1 MRWRRVANV
10 GFPRDLA
17 RPART
22 AGDVAPK
29 PKPASIAGAP
39 EWHEAALSAAA
50 GETARQV
57 AGLAGVLCTS
67 GGSAS
72 PVVAAQAAT
81 TSWLLR
87 SSTTTGPVLTDA
99 LRSFVPRRAVR
110 FHWHEV
116 SANRLQM
123 CQLLLA
129 ASHVRH
135 VAAVATPL
143 DPKRQERG
151 RRLCLSAI
159 SWELDSRGVDRL
171 QSETR
176 RQRDANDR
184 RFLLGEQ
191 RVDRLPAALQYE
203 FGQPN
208 QEALL
213 WVLDAVA
220 GAVAAAFGAGE
231 RRYLHAL
238 GDSVDVLQLP
248 GPQP

>member
-1 MRWRRVANV
+1 MAPYRQRRLPP
-10 GFPRDLA
+10 GSA

-116 SANRLQM
+116 SANRLQIG
-123 CQLLLA
+123 LA
-129 ASHVRH
+129 AAGSQPCPPRRCRCY
-135 VAAVATPL
+135 AARPRNV
-143 DPKRQERG
+143 QERG

-238 GDSVDVLQLP
+238 DGWCLLP
-248 GPQP
+248 RGAASAS

>member
-1 MRWRRVANV
+1 M
-10 GFPRDLA
+10 
-17 RPART
+17 
-22 AGDVAPK
+22 
-29 PKPASIAGAP
+29 
-39 EWHEAALSAAA
+39 SA
-50 GETARQV
+50 
-57 AGLAGVLCTS
+57 TS
-67 GGSAS
+67 L
-72 PVVAAQAAT
+72 P
-81 TSWLLR
+81 LLR
-87 SSTTTGPVLTDA
+87 RWTRNV
-99 LRSFVPRRAVR
+99 
-110 FHWHEV
+110 
-116 SANRLQM
+116 
-123 CQLLLA
+123 
-129 ASHVRH
+129 
-135 VAAVATPL
+135 
-143 DPKRQERG
+143 QERG

-159 SWELDSRGVDRL
+159 SWELDSGGVDRL

-213 WVLDAVA
+213 SVPDAVA

-231 RRYLHAL
+231 RRYLHAP